1 MLYMYCFLYVMMNEN
16 IKEILTWIPFFLLS
30 CAESIEVKQP
40 FTGLLQNGAL
50 AIVQY
55 PTEEILWIAKKKKK
69 T

>member
-1 MLYMYCFLYVMMNEN
+1 MKLY
-16 IKEILTWIPFFLLS
+16 
-30 CAESIEVKQP
+30 KQP

-69 T
+69 LKKELGTIFLLKRYFLYIYDYIIILHFT